1 MQDSS
6 NSLQEEWSLLMH
18 HDTITGTS
26 VSYVM
31 EEQARH
37 ALKVEQENSFTLE
50 KLMEQNLKA

>member
-1 MQDSS
+1 
-6 NSLQEEWSLLMH
+6 MH